1 MPQIL
6 NNPDEMIAAMLD
18 SGVDLSAAAAD
29 PSAAIPTGRSIVTF
43 RPEAS
48 EAAVAQLS
56 EMAPGGLARSMDF
69 TDQDV
74 TAEGLSGASTLVFD
88 ELGIAVLD
96 EAAGAAMTERVATES
111 AQDGPSESPVLAV
124 EPEIFMFAADL
135 SAAEYLRGFAAAA
148 ERIRADLGA
157 GGPPA
162 DAPPTDEEPGA
173 EALGNTWGLI
183 VTRAATSSLTGNFIK
198 VAILDTGF
206 DFRHP
211 DFAGRAITQ
220 ASFIAGQSAQD
231 GNGHG
236 THCTGTACGPRTPP
250 GLIPRYGVA
259 SLARIHIGKVLS
271 NGGSGTSASVLAGM
285 NWAVANRCEVISMS
299 LSGGGGPFTYYTEA
313 GARALGA
320 GCLIIAAAGN
330 DSQRPGLVRP
340 TGAPANSPSIMAVAA
355 LEPNLGLAPYS
366 NRGSIDIAGPG
377 SSVYSAW
384 PMPQRYRTISGTSMA
399 TPHVAGCAALLAQS
413 SPAWR
418 GAALRMQLRA
428 MARPLGLL
436 PVDVGNGLVQARQ

>member
-43 RPEAS
+43 QPEAA

-56 EMAPGGLARSMDF
+56 EMAPGSLARSLDF

-74 TAEGLSGASTLVFD
+74 TAEGLAGASALVFD

-96 EAAGAAMTERVATES
+96 EEAGAAMTERVALES
-111 AQDGPSESPVLAV
+111 AQEGPSDGPVQTV
-124 EPEIFMFAADL
+124 EPEIFMFPSNMSAAD
-135 SAAEYLRGFAAAA
+135 YLRGFAAAA

-157 GGPPA
+157 GDLPA
-162 DAPPTDEEPGA
+162 DTPPDGEEPGA
-173 EALGNTWGLI
+173 EALGNTWGI
-183 VTRAATSSLTGNFIK
+183 IQTRAATSSQTGNFIR

-211 DFAGRAITQ
+211 DFAGRPIVR
-220 ASFIAGQSAQD
+220 ASFISGQSAQD

-259 SLARIHIGKVLS
+259 PLARIFIGKVLS

-299 LSGGGGPFTYYTEA
+299 LGGGGGPFTYYTQA
-313 GARALGA
+313 GARALAA

-330 DSQRPGLVRP
+330 DSQRPGLIRP
-340 TGAPANSPSIMAVAA
+340 TGSPANSPSIMAVAA
-355 LEPNLGLAPYS
+355 LEPNLRIAPYS
-366 NRGSIDIAGPG
+366 NRGGIDVAGPG

-418 GAALRMQLRA
+418 GMALRMQLRA
-428 MARPLGLL
+428 MARPLGIAAA
-436 PVDVGNGLVQARQ
+436 DVGNGLVQARQ